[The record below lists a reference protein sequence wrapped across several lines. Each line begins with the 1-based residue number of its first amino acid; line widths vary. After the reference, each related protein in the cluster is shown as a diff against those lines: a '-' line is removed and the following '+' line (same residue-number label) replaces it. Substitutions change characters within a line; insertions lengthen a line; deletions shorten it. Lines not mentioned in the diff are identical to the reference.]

1 MKIKFGDSKP
11 NVLHNWEIYSPNQPI
26 HIKQKYWQNYDVAV
40 SYAKILNAK
49 FGGAF
54 AVRWCK
60 PYPQK
65 PVRLL

>member
-11 NVLHNWEIYSPNQPI
+11 TVLENWEVYSPNQPI

-40 SYAKILNAK
+40 SYAKILNSK
-49 FGGAF
+49 HGGAF

-60 PYPQK
+60 RLPQK
-65 PVRLL
+65 PVTLL